1 MSKNDQRI
9 FFDLLRAETSKILY
23 IVLAFLISFI
33 LTAIFKTQL
42 LEIATFALLTIIVI
56 WAMSQEHK
64 DKKTYTHLPLSHYYQ
79 IIKKGRILYFQ
90 AIALD
95 KRLTPLKGYRI
106 TNETKDTYTII
117 LDYRRHQNLTA
128 TVTKKD
134 VIEDPTLLPHI
145 EKKMTTMPEFFGL

>member
-9 FFDLLRAETSKILY
+9 FFDLLRAKDSKIIY
-23 IVLAFLISFI
+23 IALAFLISFI

-42 LEIATFALLTIIVI
+42 LEITTFALLAIIAI

-64 DKKTYTHLPLSHYYQ
+64 DKKTYTHLPLSNYYQ

-90 AIALD
+90 AISKD

-106 TNETKDTYTII
+106 TGETRDTYII
-117 LDYRRHQNLTA
+117 SLDYRRHQNLTA
-128 TVTKKD
+128 IVAKKD

-145 EKKMTTMPEFFGL
+145 EEKITTMPEFFGL

>member
-1 MSKNDQRI
+1 MTKNDKRI
-9 FFDLLRAETSKILY
+9 FFDLLRAENSKILY

-33 LTAIFKTQL
+33 LTAIFRTQL
-42 LEIATFALLTIIVI
+42 LEITTFALLALIAI
-56 WAMSQEHK
+56 WSGIQQQK
-64 DKKTYTHLPLSHYYQ
+64 DKKTYVHLPLSTYYQ

-128 TVTKKD
+128 IVAKKD
-134 VIEDPTLLPHI
+134 IIEDPTLLPHI

>member
-1 MSKNDQRI
+1 MTKNDQRI
-9 FFDLLRAETSKILY
+9 FFNLLRTENSKILY

-33 LTAIFKTQL
+33 LTAIFKTQF
-42 LEIATFALLTIIVI
+42 LEITAFALLAVIAI

-64 DKKTYTHLPLSHYYQ
+64 DKKTYIHLPLSHYYQ

-90 AIALD
+90 AIASD

-106 TNETKDTYTII
+106 TNETADTYII
-117 LDYRRHQNLTA
+117 TVDYRHHQNLTA
-128 TVTKKD
+128 IVTKKD

-145 EKKMTTMPEFFGL
+145 EEKMKTMPDFFGL

>member
-9 FFDLLRAETSKILY
+9 FFDLLRAENSKILY

-33 LTAIFKTQL
+33 LTAIFKTQF
-42 LEIATFALLTIIVI
+42 LEITTFALLAIIAI

-90 AIALD
+90 AIDND

-106 TNETKDTYTII
+106 ANETVNTYII
-117 LDYRRHQNLTA
+117 TVDYRRHYNLTA
-128 TVTKKD
+128 IVAKKD

-145 EKKMTTMPEFFGL
+145 EEKMKTMPDFFGL

>member
-1 MSKNDQRI
+1 MTKNDQRI
-9 FFDLLRAETSKILY
+9 FFDLLRAENSKIFY
-23 IVLAFLISFI
+23 ITLAFLISFI

-42 LEIATFALLTIIVI
+42 LEITTFAFLAIIAI

-90 AIALD
+90 AIDND
-95 KRLTPLKGYRI
+95 KRLTPLKCYRI
-106 TNETKDTYTII
+106 ANETTDTYII
-117 LDYRRHQNLTA
+117 TVNYRHHYSLTA
-128 TVTKKD
+128 IVTKKD

-145 EKKMTTMPEFFGL
+145 EEKMKTMPDFFGL

>member
-1 MSKNDQRI
+1 MTKNDQRI
-9 FFDLLRAETSKILY
+9 FFDLLRAENSKILY

-33 LTAIFKTQL
+33 LTAIFKTQF
-42 LEIATFALLTIIVI
+42 LEITTFALLAVIAI

-64 DKKTYTHLPLSHYYQ
+64 DKKTYTHLPLSSYYQ

-90 AIALD
+90 AIDND

-106 TNETKDTYTII
+106 TDETKDAYTIV
-117 LDYRRHQNLTA
+117 LDYGRHQNLTA
-128 TVTKKD
+128 SVAKKD

-145 EKKMTTMPEFFGL
+145 EEKMTTMPEFFGL

>member
-23 IVLAFLISFI
+23 IVLAFLINFI

-134 VIEDPTLLPHI
+134 VIEDPTLLSHI
-145 EKKMTTMPEFFGL
+145 EEKMTTMPEFFGL

>member
-1 MSKNDQRI
+1 MTKNDQRI
-9 FFDLLRAETSKILY
+9 FFDLLRAENNKILY

-33 LTAIFKTQL
+33 LTAIFKTQF
-42 LEIATFALLTIIVI
+42 LEITTFALLAVIAI

-64 DKKTYTHLPLSHYYQ
+64 DKKTYTHLPLSNYYQ

-90 AIALD
+90 AIDND

-106 TNETKDTYTII
+106 TNETMNTYII
-117 LDYRRHQNLTA
+117 TVDYRRHYNLTA
-128 TVTKKD
+128 VVAKTD

-145 EKKMTTMPEFFGL
+145 EEEMKTMPDFFGL

>member
-1 MSKNDQRI
+1 MTKNDQRI
-9 FFDLLRAETSKILY
+9 FFDLLRAENSKILY

-33 LTAIFKTQL
+33 LTAIFKTQF
-42 LEIATFALLTIIVI
+42 LEITTFALLAVIAI

-64 DKKTYTHLPLSHYYQ
+64 DKKTYTHLPLSSYYQ

-90 AIALD
+90 AIDND

-106 TNETKDTYTII
+106 TNETVNTYII
-117 LDYRRHQNLTA
+117 TVDYRRHFNLTA
-128 TVTKKD
+128 IVAKKD

-145 EKKMTTMPEFFGL
+145 EEKMKTTPQFFGL

>member
-9 FFDLLRAETSKILY
+9 FFDLLRAENSKILY

-33 LTAIFKTQL
+33 LTVIFKTQF
-42 LEIATFALLTIIVI
+42 LEITTFALLAVIAI
-56 WAMSQEHK
+56 WAMSQERK

-90 AIALD
+90 AIDND

-106 TNETKDTYTII
+106 TNETVNTYII
-117 LDYRRHQNLTA
+117 TVDYHRHYSLTA
-128 TVTKKD
+128 IVTKKD

-145 EKKMTTMPEFFGL
+145 EEKMTTMPEFFGL

>member
-1 MSKNDQRI
+1 MTKNDQRI
-9 FFDLLRAETSKILY
+9 FFDLLRAENSKILY

-33 LTAIFKTQL
+33 LTAIFRTQL
-42 LEIATFALLTIIVI
+42 LEITTFALLALIAI
-56 WAMSQEHK
+56 WSGIQQQK
-64 DKKTYTHLPLSHYYQ
+64 DKKTYVHLPLSTYYQ

-128 TVTKKD
+128 IVAKKD
-134 VIEDPTLLPHI
+134 IIEDPTLLPHI
-145 EKKMTTMPEFFGL
+145 EEKMTTMPEFFGL

>member
-1 MSKNDQRI
+1 MSNNDQRI
-9 FFDLLRAETSKILY
+9 FFDLLRTENNKILY

-42 LEIATFALLTIIVI
+42 LEIATFALLTIIAI

-64 DKKTYTHLPLSHYYQ
+64 DKKTYTHLPLSSYYQ

-145 EKKMTTMPEFFGL
+145 EEKMTTMPEFFGL

>member
-9 FFDLLRAETSKILY
+9 FFDLLKTKDNKILY

-33 LTAIFKTQL
+33 LTAIFKTTYF
-42 LEIATFALLTIIVI
+42 EITTFALLALIAI
-56 WAMSQEHK
+56 WTMSQEHK
-64 DKKTYTHLPLSHYYQ
+64 DKKTYTHLPLSNYYQ

-90 AIALD
+90 AIASD

-106 TNETKDTYTII
+106 TNETVNTYII
-117 LDYRRHQNLTA
+117 TVDYRRHYNLTA
-128 TVTKKD
+128 IVAKKD

-145 EKKMTTMPEFFGL
+145 EEKMKTMPDFFGL

>member
-1 MSKNDQRI
+1 MTKNDQRI

-90 AIALD
+90 AIDND

-106 TNETKDTYTII
+106 TNETMDTYII
-117 LDYRRHQNLTA
+117 TVDYRRHYNLTA
-128 TVTKKD
+128 IVAKKD
-134 VIEDPTLLPHI
+134 VIEDPTFLPHI
-145 EKKMTTMPEFFGL
+145 EEEMKTMPDFFGL

>member
-1 MSKNDQRI
+1 MTKNDQRI
-9 FFDLLRAETSKILY
+9 FFDLLRAENSKILY

-42 LEIATFALLTIIVI
+42 LEITTFALLAVIAI

-64 DKKTYTHLPLSHYYQ
+64 DKKTYTHLPLSSYYQ

-90 AIALD
+90 AINND

-106 TNETKDTYTII
+106 TNETMNTYII
-117 LDYRRHQNLTA
+117 TVDYRRHYGLTA
-128 TVTKKD
+128 IVAKKD

-145 EKKMTTMPEFFGL
+145 EEEMKTMPDFFGL